1 MVAVAGVIMNF
12 VKTSQCELQKAFKS
26 FSFVKLQHDKKDK
39 KLFHKITSSMIH
51 F

>member
-26 FSFVKLQHDKKDK
+26 FSFVNMIKKIK
-39 KLFHKITSSMIH
+39 NCSIKSRRL
-51 F
+51 